1 MTIDFTEYVVCLDE
15 HDHEH
20 REALESSY
28 HEAQR
33 VMSPRGLQNYLEG
46 IRAFCTLGRGQD
58 LVLTYVQEM
67 PGVAKEVGE
76 DIIPDVVEA
85 MMKLAS
91 HTSGSVITLILAN
104 LPLAAS
110 RLGDAEV
117 MRGFLKLLHQMTGKA
132 PRGLRPMM
140 ENLDELLSKLTLGGL
155 RRWVM
160 WGAQAHQRDLDG
172 QLAYFGL
179 QTESARAILQSE
191 RRGTLF
197 IDNQRKLNFYLRAL
211 WARAFFMRPTA
222 GDFES
227 RQGIRP
233 FIEDFQIHVPDAF
246 DPFHGID
253 GMEVYRATAAHAAA
267 HMVYTREPISAEQL
281 SQAQMRMIEL
291 FEDARIEY
299 LAYSEF
305 PGLRKLWLGFFT
317 AEEKMGS
324 DPSSGSDPI
333 FSKPHETMDLM
344 MRTTRAI
351 MDRDYRDELD
361 VINRVADDFVA
372 RLEQD
377 PYDPRL
383 SWMAGIDFYN
393 RIVEIAK
400 IPSVRI
406 LSEWP
411 IPYRDDNRYFWE
423 FSENMFVSQGIDY
436 LPTSQQT
443 VRKHVSVMEMVN
455 EIDSEMK
462 DDKPQEV
469 WVLDTELFPYE
480 DMGISYN
487 ESEGVEPVSDPY
499 HYNEWDYHVQL
510 ARPEWAT
517 VIERRQPKGDPG
529 TMDEILTKHK
539 PIASRIRHLI
549 DALQPQGI
557 VRRRGYEEG
566 EELDLNAA
574 IRAMIDIRRGVM
586 PDPRINIRI
595 ARHIRDLSIVVLMDL
610 SESTNEK
617 IGDIAEGEAGYEEQ
631 SSILDLTREATG
643 LLSWAIDSIGDNFA
657 VHGFASDGRHDVQYY
672 RFKAFEQSYDD
683 DAKSRLAG
691 MQGGLST
698 RMGAAL
704 RHAGW
709 HLTQQTAQK
718 RLVLLITDGEPADID
733 ERDPQYLRHD
743 TKKAVEDLAMS
754 GVYTYCLT
762 LDPNADRYVARIF
775 GENNYSIVDHVERL
789 PERLPAVFA
798 ALTG

>member
-1 MTIDFTEYVVCLDE
+1 MSIDFSEYITCIDE
-15 HDHEH
+15 NNTEH
-20 REALESSY
+20 REAIEASY
-28 HEAQR
+28 NEAQR
-33 VMSPRGLQNYLEG
+33 FMSPRGLQNYLEG
-46 IRAFCTLGRGQD
+46 VRAFCTLGRGQD
-58 LVLTYVQEM
+58 LVMTYIQEM
-67 PGVAKEVGE
+67 PGVVKEVGE
-76 DIIPDVVEA
+76 DIIPDVVEG
-85 MMKLAS
+85 MMKLSS
-91 HTSGSVITLILAN
+91 HTSGSVITLIVQN

-155 RRWVM
+155 RRWVL

-172 QLAYFGL
+172 QMAYFAL
-179 QTESARAILQSE
+179 KTDSSKSILQQE

-233 FIEDFQIHVPDAF
+233 YIEDFQIHVPDAF
-246 DPFHGID
+246 DAFRGID
-253 GMEVYRATAAHAAA
+253 GMELYRATVAHAAA

-291 FEDARIEY
+291 FEDARVEY
-299 LAYSEF
+299 LAYNEF
-305 PGLRKLWLGFFT
+305 PGLRKLWLQFFT
-317 AEEKMGS
+317 AEITKDDELG
-324 DPSSGSDPI
+324 
-333 FSKPHETMDLM
+333 KPHETMDLM

-351 MDRDYRDELD
+351 MDPDYTDKMAALNEIAADYRAKL
-361 VINRVADDFVA
+361 AA
-372 RLEQD
+372 D
-377 PYDPRL
+377 PYAKNL
-383 SWMAGIDFYN
+383 AWTAGIEFYN
-393 RIVEIAK
+393 KMTEIAK

-423 FSENMFVSQGIDY
+423 FSENMFETQGIDY
-436 LPTSQQT
+436 LPSSQQT
-443 VRKHVSVMEMVN
+443 IRKNVSLMEMIN
-455 EIDSEMK
+455 EIDSELK

-469 WVLDTELFPYE
+469 WVLNTELFPYE
-480 DMGISYN
+480 DMGISFN
-487 ESEGVEPVSDPY
+487 QSEGIEPVSEPY

-510 ARPEWAT
+510 SRPEWAT
-517 VIERRQPKGDPG
+517 VVERRQGKGNPEV
-529 TMDEILTKHK
+529 MDEILTKHK

-574 IRAMIDIRRGVM
+574 VRAMIDIRRGIM

-595 ARHIRDLSIVVLMDL
+595 TRHVRDLSIVLLLDL

-617 IGDIAEGEAGYEEQ
+617 IGGLKEGEEGYEDQ
-631 SSILDLTREATG
+631 DSILDLTRESAG

-672 RFKAFEQSYDD
+672 RYKDFDQPYDD
-683 DAKSRLAG
+683 EAKSRLAG
-691 MQGGLST
+691 MKGNLST

-709 HLTQQTAQK
+709 HLTQQNAQK
-718 RLVLLITDGEPADID
+718 RLVLLVTDGEPADID

-743 TKKAVEDLAMS
+743 TKKAVEDLAMQ

-762 LDPNADRYVARIF
+762 LDPNADRYVSRIF
-775 GENNYSIVDHVERL
+775 GENNFSIVDDVERL
-789 PERLPAVFA
+789 PERLPNVFA
-798 ALTG
+798 ALTS

>member
-1 MTIDFTEYVVCLDE
+1 MSSVDFSEYITCLNE
-15 HDHEH
+15 NDHEH
-20 REALESSY
+20 IEALESSY

-46 IRAFCTLGRGQD
+46 MRAFCTLGRGQD
-58 LVLTYVQEM
+58 LVLTYIQEM

-76 DIIPDVVEA
+76 DVIPDIVEA

-91 HTSGSVITLILAN
+91 HTSGSVITLIVAN

-117 MRGFLKLLHQMTGKA
+117 LRGFLKLLHQMTGKA

-160 WGAQAHQRDLDG
+160 FGAQAHQRDLDG
-172 QLAYFGL
+172 QMAYFAL
-179 QTESARAILQSE
+179 NTESSKAILKSE

-197 IDNQRKLNFYLRAL
+197 VNNQRKLNFYLRAL
-211 WARAFFMRPTA
+211 WARSFFMRPTA

-233 FIEDFQIHVPDAF
+233 FIENFQIHVPDAF
-246 DPFHGID
+246 DPFRGID
-253 GMEVYRATAAHAAA
+253 GMDIYRATVAHCAA
-267 HMVYTREPISAEQL
+267 HMVYTHDPISAEEL
-281 SQAQMRMIEL
+281 SQAQMRFIEM
-291 FEDARIEY
+291 FEDARVEY
-299 LAYSEF
+299 LAYREF
-305 PGLRKLWLGFFT
+305 PGLRKLWLQFFT
-317 AEEKMGS
+317 AQADGN
-324 DPSSGSDPI
+324 DDYG
-333 FSKPHETMDLM
+333 KPHETMEFM

-351 MDRDYRDELD
+351 MDPDYRDDIATLNEA
-361 VINRVADDFVA
+361 ADDF
-372 RLEQD
+372 RGKLEQD
-377 PYDPRL
+377 PYNPRI
-383 SWMAGIDFYN
+383 SWMAGVDFYN
-393 RIVEIAK
+393 KMVEIAK

-406 LSEWP
+406 LTDWP
-411 IPYRDDNRYFWE
+411 IPYRDDNRYFWD
-423 FSENMFVSQGIDY
+423 FSENMFETQGVDFLPSSQG
-436 LPTSQQT
+436 P
-443 VRKHVSVMEMVN
+443 VRRYVGLMEFIN
-455 EIDSEMK
+455 DIDSEMTH
-462 DDKPQEV
+462 DNPDEIL
-469 WVLDTELFPYE
+469 VLSTELFPYE
-480 DMGISYN
+480 DDLETTKSWN
-487 ESEGVEPVSDPY
+487 ETEGVEPVSDPY
-499 HYNEWDYHVQL
+499 HYHEWDYHVQL
-510 ARPEWAT
+510 SRPDWAT
-517 VIERRQPKGDPG
+517 VIERKQGRGDPER
-529 TMDEILTKHK
+529 MDEILTTHK
-539 PIASRIRHLI
+539 PVASRIRHII

-574 IRAMIDIRRGVM
+574 VRAMIDIRRGIM

-595 ARHIRDLSIVVLMDL
+595 TRHIRDLSIVLLLDL

-617 IGDIAEGEAGYEEQ
+617 IGDIPEDEEGYEDQ
-631 SSILDLTREATG
+631 PSILDLTREAAG

-672 RFKAFEQSYDD
+672 RFKDFNQKYDD
-683 DAKSRLAG
+683 EAKARMAG
-691 MQGGLST
+691 MRGNLST

-709 HLTQQTAQK
+709 HLTQQSAQK
-718 RLVLLITDGEPADID
+718 RLVLLVTDGEPADID

-743 TKKAVEDLAMS
+743 AKKAVEDLAMQ
-754 GVYTYCLT
+754 GIYTYCLT
-762 LDPNADRYVARIF
+762 LDPEADRYVSRIF

-789 PERLPAVFA
+789 PERLPNVFA

>member
-1 MTIDFTEYVVCLDE
+1 MSIDFSEYVVCLDE
-15 HDHEH
+15 HDHVH

-33 VMSPRGLQNYLEG
+33 VMSPRGLRNYLEG
-46 IRAFCTLGRGQD
+46 MRAFCTLGRGQD

-67 PGVAKEVGE
+67 PGVAREVGE

-91 HTSGSVITLILAN
+91 HTSGSVISLILAN

-179 QTESARAILQSE
+179 QTDSSRAILQSE

-246 DPFHGID
+246 DPFRGVD
-253 GMEVYRATAAHAAA
+253 GMEVYRAAAAHAAA

-305 PGLRKLWLGFFT
+305 PGLRKLWLQFFT
-317 AEEKMGS
+317 AEPGEDDNFGQA
-324 DPSSGSDPI
+324 
-333 FSKPHETMDLM
+333 HETMDLM

-372 RLEQD
+372 KLDED

-383 SWMAGIDFYN
+383 SWMAGVNFYN

-411 IPYRDDNRYFWE
+411 IPYRDDNRYFWD
-423 FSENMFVSQGIDY
+423 FSENMFESQGIDY
-436 LPTSQQT
+436 LPTSQKT
-443 VRKHVSVMEMVN
+443 VRKYVSVMEMVN
-455 EIDSEMK
+455 EIDSEMT
-462 DDKPQEV
+462 DDNPQEV
-469 WVLDTELFPYE
+469 WVLGTELFPYE

-487 ESEGVEPVSDPY
+487 ESEGVQPVSDPY
-499 HYNEWDYHVQL
+499 HYSEWDYHVQL

-517 VIERRQPKGDPG
+517 VIEHRQPKGDPEA
-529 TMDEILTKHK
+529 MDEILIKHK

-595 ARHIRDLSIVVLMDL
+595 TRHIRDLSIVVLIDL
-610 SESTNEK
+610 SESTNQK
-617 IGDIAEGEAGYEEQ
+617 IGEIAEGEAGYEEQ

-643 LLSWAIDSIGDNFA
+643 LLAWAIDSIGDNFA

-672 RFKAFEQSYDD
+672 RFKDFEQSYDD
-683 DAKSRLAG
+683 EAKSRLAG

-709 HLTQQTAQK
+709 HLTQQSAQK

-743 TKKAVEDLAMS
+743 TKKAVEDLAIQ

-762 LDPNADRYVARIF
+762 LDPDADRYVARIF

>member
-1 MTIDFTEYVVCLDE
+1 MSIDFSEYITCIDE
-15 HDHEH
+15 NNTEH
-20 REALESSY
+20 REAIEASY
-28 HEAQR
+28 NEAQR

-46 IRAFCTLGRGQD
+46 VRAFCTLGRGQD
-58 LVLTYVQEM
+58 LVMTYIQEM
-67 PGVAKEVGE
+67 PGVVKEVGE
-76 DIIPDVVEA
+76 DIIPDVVEG
-85 MMKLAS
+85 MMKLSS
-91 HTSGSVITLILAN
+91 HTSGSVITLIVQN

-155 RRWVM
+155 RRWVL

-172 QLAYFGL
+172 QMAYFAL
-179 QTESARAILQSE
+179 KTDSSKSILQQE

-233 FIEDFQIHVPDAF
+233 YIEDFQIHVPDAF
-246 DPFHGID
+246 DAFRGID
-253 GMEVYRATAAHAAA
+253 GMELYRATVAHAAA

-291 FEDARIEY
+291 FEDARVEY
-299 LAYSEF
+299 LAYNEF
-305 PGLRKLWLGFFT
+305 PGLRKLWLQFFT
-317 AEEKMGS
+317 AEITKDDELG
-324 DPSSGSDPI
+324 
-333 FSKPHETMDLM
+333 KPHETMDLM

-351 MDRDYRDELD
+351 MDPDYTDKIAALNEIAADYRAKL
-361 VINRVADDFVA
+361 AA
-372 RLEQD
+372 D
-377 PYDPRL
+377 PYAKNL
-383 SWMAGIDFYN
+383 AWTAGIEFYN
-393 RIVEIAK
+393 KMTEIAK

-423 FSENMFVSQGIDY
+423 FSENMFETQGIDY
-436 LPTSQQT
+436 LPSSQQT
-443 VRKHVSVMEMVN
+443 IRKNVSLMEMIN
-455 EIDSEMK
+455 EIDSELK

-469 WVLDTELFPYE
+469 WVLNTELFPYE
-480 DMGISYN
+480 DMGISFN
-487 ESEGVEPVSDPY
+487 QSEGIEPVSEPY

-510 ARPEWAT
+510 SRPEWAT
-517 VIERRQPKGDPG
+517 VVERRQGKGNPEV
-529 TMDEILTKHK
+529 MDEILTKHK

-574 IRAMIDIRRGVM
+574 VRAMIDIRRGIM

-595 ARHIRDLSIVVLMDL
+595 TRHVRDLSIVLLLDL

-617 IGDIAEGEAGYEEQ
+617 IGGLKEGEEGYEDQ
-631 SSILDLTREATG
+631 DSILDLTRESAG

-672 RFKAFEQSYDD
+672 RYKDFDQPYDD
-683 DAKSRLAG
+683 HAKSRLAG
-691 MQGGLST
+691 MKGNLST

-709 HLTQQTAQK
+709 HLTQQNAQK
-718 RLVLLITDGEPADID
+718 RLVLLVTDGEPADID

-743 TKKAVEDLAMS
+743 AKKAVEDLAMQ

-762 LDPNADRYVARIF
+762 LDPNADRYVSRIF
-775 GENNYSIVDHVERL
+775 GENNFSIVDDVERL
-789 PERLPAVFA
+789 PERLPNVFA
-798 ALTG
+798 ALTS